1 MNKRFQSF
9 KTNNKFI
16 VTTEKDAVRL
26 LKFREQ
32 LNDMPLF
39 VLPVRHDF
47 LFNEGDE
54 FNRAVMGF
62 IENFKNRMKN
72 EKEEI

>member
-9 KTNNKFI
+9 KTSNKFI

-32 LNDMPLF
+32 LNNMPLY

-47 LFNEGDE
+47 LFNEGGD
-54 FNRAVMGF
+54 FDQAVIAF
-62 IENFKNRMKN
+62 IENFKKRMKH